1 MQGHELSAVPWD
13 KGPAPGAA
21 RGRPWVQHDEEESAG
36 LGVPVAGRP
45 VTGLEELDPLRR
57 AGAACCCRTWQAGDS
72 AQGRPCGEG
81 DSKSLPKSSESQE
94 GFVTARSTRPGF
106 APAPSPAPIAP
117 PPSWSQEVPGTMLA
131 SRPPQGPGLGDCDPL
146 PARRDQEPA
155 RGHWHLPPRLPKH
168 VSSRRRCDLLLPLK
182 SPRGDCPAAPH
193 KVHPAASLDPRLPCA
208 QQSLSRAEVSGPG
221 ELGLCLGGRSSRAC
235 LVAPRYTL
243 GARQPVAASRPS
255 ISAQKGPQTQ
265 ADEWAWPCASEA
277 SFPDLTLKPRCRLAS

>member
-1 MQGHELSAVPWD
+1 M
-13 KGPAPGAA
+13 
-21 RGRPWVQHDEEESAG
+21 
-36 LGVPVAGRP
+36 AGRP
-45 VTGLEELDPLRR
+45 VTGLEELDPLPR

-106 APAPSPAPIAP
+106 APAPSPAPVAP

-155 RGHWHLPPRLPKH
+155 RGHWHPPPRLPKH

-208 QQSLSRAEVSGPG
+208 QQSLSRAGVSGPWG
-221 ELGLCLGGRSSRAC
+221 AGVTPGRALLPSLPGGPPVHFGGQTACRCLSPLYFSTEGATDTGGGVG
-235 LVAPRYTL
+235 VAV
-243 GARQPVAASRPS
+243 GQ
-255 ISAQKGPQTQ
+255 
-265 ADEWAWPCASEA
+265 
-277 SFPDLTLKPRCRLAS
+277 